1 MKKNQKC
8 FPCSRSLCR
17 FTLIELLVVIAIIAI
32 LAAILLPALNSA
44 RERGRVASCINNMKQ
59 ISLGLTQYG
68 SDNNEW
74 TPGTYNQYG
83 KASFWINM
91 MAESVAEGET
101 ALTTPLGYFPGLVYS
116 SSKIPQGI
124 MACPSIVPDNDQK
137 FGKGVSYGPA
147 FSLSVLTY
155 GAGDVFI
162 DFDEPAGFGRL
173 NAVRSTRSASKAAV
187 WGEVDSYGWG
197 VFALRH
203 NSNTSGTFIFGDMHV
218 ENIIKT
224 PDFNISDMFGQTSAN
239 MNNRY
244 QPCSGK

>member
-1 MKKNQKC
+1 MKENPKC
-8 FPCSRSLCR
+8 FPCSRCR

-83 KASFWINM
+83 KATFWINM
-91 MAESVAEGET
+91 MADSVASGMT
-101 ALTTPLGYFPGLVYS
+101 ALTTPLGYFSGLEYS
-116 SSKIPQGI
+116 DSKFPKGI
-124 MACPSIVPDNDQK
+124 MACPSITPDGVNNY
-137 FGKGVSYGPA
+137 GYGVSYAPTQ
-147 FSLSVLTY
+147 SLAVPEF

-162 DFDEPAGFGRL
+162 HYDQPAGFGRL
-173 NAVRSTRSASKAAV
+173 NAVRSTRSASKAAI
-187 WGEVDSYGWG
+187 WGEVNYYSWG
-197 VFALRH
+197 LFALRH
-203 NSNTSGTFIFGDMHV
+203 SGNTSGTFIFGDMHV
-218 ENIIKT
+218 ENIIQNSAM
-224 PDFNISDMFGQTSAN
+224 NISADSLGQNSCNA
-239 MNNRY
+239 NNRY